1 MGTPLSLFTGAWFT
15 LFGGAVI
22 WWCAV
27 EVRLRRTLRRV
38 GVSGMARVVA
48 PSALERAAEPVGAVT
63 AGAASVGATPAGDAD
78 RTAAMVSSTTATATA
93 PATTTTGTDTDPA
106 PAVDIDHADV
116 DHADNA
122 PLLSFD
128 VEGHGEVVTRP
139 RGWTS
144 IRRSAAL
151 PVGALVPV
159 SYDPQEP
166 IRVALEGVPQSRSD
180 LFWLLLGLVFAAC
193 GVMLLATAF

>member
-1 MGTPLSLFTGAWFT
+1 MGTPLGLFTGAWFT

-38 GVSGMARVVA
+38 GVNGMARVVPA
-48 PSALERAAEPVGAVT
+48 SLLERVAEPVGVAT
-63 AGAASVGATPAGDAD
+63 AGSAPPAGVDRATGRDHAGAD
-78 RTAAMVSSTTATATA
+78 QATDDRAADDQAS
-93 PATTTTGTDTDPA
+93 DLDR
-106 PAVDIDHADV
+106 IADV

-122 PLLSFD
+122 PLLSFE

-151 PVGALVPV
+151 PVDALVPV
-159 SYDPQEP
+159 RYDPQEP
-166 IRVALEGVPQSRSD
+166 TRVALEGVPQSRSD
-180 LFWLLLGLVFAAC
+180 LFWLLLGLLFALC
-193 GVMLLATAF
+193 GVTLLATAF